1 MERWN
6 KGLAAVM
13 GLILASVSMG
23 REGVVVDQRTQWVA
37 VVTDSTMIRRFAES
51 FYIVE
56 DSISRLEIID
66 VNNNGFSRGDL
77 IRTFPNEEIYFM
89 DEPGPEIQNIMDQWR
104 FQANYSV
111 TIENTQTPEQLEQNP
126 FRKAEY
132 GIVAAFLR
140 GLNRNY
146 HDWPLKIWIQ
156 RDSIGLS
163 FQMWGY
169 TEGRLA
175 YEPPPPSG
183 YDILTLIR
191 TVSDTVFVPVAGKP
205 REGE

>member
-1 MERWN
+1 MGQWN
-6 KGLAAVM
+6 KGFAAVM
-13 GLILASVSMG
+13 GLILASVSLG
-23 REGVVVDQRTQWVA
+23 GEGVVVDQRTQWVA
-37 VVTDSTMIRRFAES
+37 VVTDSAMIRRFVES

-89 DEPGPEIQNIMDQWR
+89 DEPGPEIQNIMDQWK

-111 TIENTQTPEQLEQNP
+111 TIENTQTPEQLEKSP
-126 FRKAEY
+126 FSKAEY
-132 GIVAAFLR
+132 SIVAAFLR

-156 RDSIGLS
+156 RDSLGLS

-169 TEGRLA
+169 KEDRLV

-191 TVSDTVFVPVAGKP
+191 TVSDTVFVPAGRKP
-205 REGE
+205 KELE